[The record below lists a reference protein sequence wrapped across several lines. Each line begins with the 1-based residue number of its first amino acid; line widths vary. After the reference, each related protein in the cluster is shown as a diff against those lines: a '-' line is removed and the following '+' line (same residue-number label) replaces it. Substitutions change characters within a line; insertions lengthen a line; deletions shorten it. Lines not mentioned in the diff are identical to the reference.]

1 MKIVAEAVLKPIRA
15 YVEQRISEFSEIP
28 EERRMLLRKTAEY
41 VAGRIR
47 AGQPADLIYICT
59 HNSRRSHFGQI
70 WAAVAAHYYN
80 VRPVRTWSGGTEA
93 TAFHP
98 NAIAALRRVGFVIS
112 PESAGSNPVY
122 QVSYDLESDP
132 LPCFSKI
139 YNDPRNPQHTF
150 AAVMTCSEA
159 EHNCPLI
166 PGADVRIALTY
177 NDPKVADNT
186 PEESSNY
193 DARCK
198 QIAREALW
206 LFSQIS

>member
-1 MKIVAEAVLKPIRA
+1 
-15 YVEQRISEFSEIP
+15 
-28 EERRMLLRKTAEY
+28 MLLRKAAEY

-80 VRPVRTWSGGTEA
+80 IRPVRTWSGGTEA

-98 NAIAALRRVGFVIS
+98 NAIAALRRAGFEIS
-112 PESAGSNPVY
+112 PKSAVDNPVY
-122 QVSYDLESDP
+122 QVRYDAESNP
-132 LPCFSKI
+132 LFCFSKI
-139 YNDPRNPQHTF
+139 YNDPGNPQHAF

-159 EHNCPLI
+159 ENNCPLI

-177 NDPKVADNT
+177 NDPKVADHT
-186 PEESSNY
+186 PQEASTY

>member
-1 MKIVAEAVLKPIRA
+1 MLPPIKE
-15 YVEQRISEFSEIP
+15 YIEHRISEFSEIQ
-28 EERRMLLRKTAEY
+28 EERRMLLRKAAEY

-80 VRPVRTWSGGTEA
+80 IRPVRTWSGGTEA

-98 NAIAALRRVGFVIS
+98 NAIGALRRAGFDIS

-122 QVSYDLESDP
+122 QVRYDLECDP
-132 LPCFSKI
+132 LLCFSKI
-139 YNDPRNPQHTF
+139 YNDPGNPKHTF

-159 EHNCPLI
+159 ENNCPLI

-177 NDPKVADNT
+177 NDPKVADHT
-186 PEESSNY
+186 PQEASTY